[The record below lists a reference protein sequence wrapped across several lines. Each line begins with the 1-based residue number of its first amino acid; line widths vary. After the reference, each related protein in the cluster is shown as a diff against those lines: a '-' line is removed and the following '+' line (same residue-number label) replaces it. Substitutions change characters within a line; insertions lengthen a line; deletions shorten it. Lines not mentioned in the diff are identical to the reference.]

1 MRVRRVVLLSSVI
14 AVCLVLL
21 TLQSRGRGALAG
33 QAIGVVAAP
42 LQTVLTKV
50 GRGAV
55 GMWTTYVDWKAF
67 RAENRRIR
75 EELAGLRVEAL
86 RVRETEEENARLRRL
101 LALQERLPLS
111 TLSGEVIAREWGWA
125 RALTVNRGAADRI
138 IRMTPAI
145 NPEGLVGR
153 VVEVRSGSSIIQT
166 INDPASTVG
175 GTVQRTRT
183 SGIVEGEPSGAT
195 RFKYMARDGEA
206 PRVGDLVVTSGLG
219 GLFPKGIPIGRVG
232 ALIERGSAL
241 FQYAVLTP
249 EVDFQR
255 LEEVL
260 LLTGQTAVDLAGH
273 FPGSG

>member
-1 MRVRRVVLLSSVI
+1 VRVRRVLLLVGVI
-14 AVCLVLL
+14 AACLVML
-21 TLQSRGRGALAG
+21 TLQSRGRGALTG
-33 QAIGVVAAP
+33 QAIALVTAP
-42 LQTVLTKV
+42 LQAALTKV
-50 GRGAV
+50 SRGAV
-55 GMWTTYVDWKAF
+55 GIWTTYVDWKSF
-67 RAENRRIR
+67 RAENQRIR
-75 EELAGLRVEAL
+75 EELAELRVEAL

-101 LALQERLPLS
+101 LALQERLPLT
-111 TLSGEVIAREWGWA
+111 TLAGEVIGREWGWV
-125 RALTVNRGAADRI
+125 RALTVNRGSADRI

-206 PRVGDLVVTSGLG
+206 LRVGDLVVTSGLG
-219 GLFPKGIPIGRVG
+219 GLFPKGIPIGRVE
-232 ALIERGSAL
+232 AVTERGSAL
-241 FQYAVLTP
+241 FQYAVLVPT
-249 EVDFQR
+249 VDFQR

-260 LLTGQTAVDLAGH
+260 LLTGHTAVDLAAH
-273 FPGSG
+273 FPGAG